1 MSHITLKI
9 DVTNSQQVIAQEKG
23 KLVGFASRLLS
34 DEKRKQKVEEEE
46 VYALI
51 KEELKQLLPGKLAEN
66 GITADV
72 TIGIEE

>member
-1 MSHITLKI
+1 MSHIKLKI
-9 DVTNSQQVIAQEKG
+9 DVTNSQQVIAQENG

-34 DEKRKQKVEEEE
+34 DEKRKQKVEEE

-51 KEELKQLLPGKLAEN
+51 KEELKQLLPVKLAEN

>member
-34 DEKRKQKVEEEE
+34 DEKRKQKVEEE

>member
-1 MSHITLKI
+1 MSNIKLKI

-34 DEKRKQKVEEEE
+34 DEKRKQKVEEE

-51 KEELKQLLPGKLAEN
+51 KEELKQLLPVKLAEN

-72 TIGIEE
+72 TIGI

>member
-34 DEKRKQKVEEEE
+34 DEKRKQKVEEE

-51 KEELKQLLPGKLAEN
+51 KEELKQLLPVKLAEN

>member
-1 MSHITLKI
+1 MSYIKLKI

-34 DEKRKQKVEEEE
+34 DEKRKQKVEEE

>member
-1 MSHITLKI
+1 MSHIKLKI

-34 DEKRKQKVEEEE
+34 DEKRKQKVEEE

-51 KEELKQLLPGKLAEN
+51 KEELKQLLPVKLAEN
-66 GITADV
+66 AITADV

>member
-1 MSHITLKI
+1 MSYITLKI

-34 DEKRKQKVEEEE
+34 DEKRKQKVEEE

>member
-34 DEKRKQKVEEEE
+34 DEKRKQKVEEE

-51 KEELKQLLPGKLAEN
+51 KEELKQLLPVKLAEN
-66 GITADV
+66 AITADV

>member
-1 MSHITLKI
+1 MSHIKLKI

-34 DEKRKQKVEEEE
+34 DEKRKQKVEEE

-66 GITADV
+66 SITADV
-72 TIGIEE
+72 TMGIEE

>member
-34 DEKRKQKVEEEE
+34 DEKRKQKVEEE
-46 VYALI
+46 VYAII
-51 KEELKQLLPGKLAEN
+51 KEELKQLLPVKLAEN

>member
-34 DEKRKQKVEEEE
+34 DEKRKQKVEEE

-51 KEELKQLLPGKLAEN
+51 KEELKQLLPVKLAEN

-72 TIGIEE
+72 TIGI

>member
-1 MSHITLKI
+1 MSHIKLKI

-34 DEKRKQKVEEEE
+34 DEKRKQKVEEE

-66 GITADV
+66 SITADV

>member
-1 MSHITLKI
+1 MSHIKLKI

-34 DEKRKQKVEEEE
+34 DEKRKQKVEEE

-51 KEELKQLLPGKLAEN
+51 KEELKQLLPVKLAEN

>member
-34 DEKRKQKVEEEE
+34 DEKREQKVEEE

>member
-1 MSHITLKI
+1 MSHIKLKI

-34 DEKRKQKVEEEE
+34 DEKRKQKVEEE

-72 TIGIEE
+72 TIGI

>member
-1 MSHITLKI
+1 MSHIKLKI

-34 DEKRKQKVEEEE
+34 DEKRKQKVEEE

-51 KEELKQLLPGKLAEN
+51 KEELKQLLPVKLAEN

-72 TIGIEE
+72 TIGI

>member
-1 MSHITLKI
+1 MSHIKWKI

-34 DEKRKQKVEEEE
+34 DEKRKQKVEEE

-51 KEELKQLLPGKLAEN
+51 KEELKLILFPSL
-66 GITADV
+66 
-72 TIGIEE
+72 

>member
-34 DEKRKQKVEEEE
+34 DEKRKQKVEEE

-72 TIGIEE
+72 TIGI

>member
-1 MSHITLKI
+1 MSYIKLKI

-34 DEKRKQKVEEEE
+34 DEKRKQKVEEE

-51 KEELKQLLPGKLAEN
+51 KEELKQLLPVKLAEN

-72 TIGIEE
+72 TIGI

>member
-1 MSHITLKI
+1 MSNIKLKI

-34 DEKRKQKVEEEE
+34 DEKRKQKVEEE

>member
-1 MSHITLKI
+1 MSHIKLKI

-34 DEKRKQKVEEEE
+34 DEKRKQKVEEE

-51 KEELKQLLPGKLAEN
+51 KEELKQLLPVKLAEN
-66 GITADV
+66 AITADV
-72 TIGIEE
+72 TIGIEK

>member
-1 MSHITLKI
+1 MSHIKLKI

-34 DEKRKQKVEEEE
+34 DEKRKQKVEEE

>member
-1 MSHITLKI
+1 MSHIKLKI

-34 DEKRKQKVEEEE
+34 DEKRKQKVEEE

-66 GITADV
+66 VITADV